1 MKRKLFSAIF
11 FALQLLCIF
20 PEDSE
25 IKDRPKVALVLAGGG
40 ARGFAHIPVLEL
52 LEEEGIPVDMVI
64 GTSAGSLIGGYYCA
78 GYTPEQIRTLLT
90 DLDWEKVF
98 TDNPVSP
105 FEKYLNNNSKQ
116 AAILSINLTK
126 DGAKGLITGQYVYNL
141 FRSTLGK
148 IPSFVNFDNLHIPFR
163 AVAADLLTGET
174 VVLSQGD
181 LAESMRA
188 SMSLPTIFEPVLI
201 GNRYLI
207 DGTVTNNVPI
217 KAAKDLGYDI
227 IIVSDIS
234 VPMES
239 DPEAF
244 DTSPVMAAAQMLT
257 MQLNNA
263 TLPQTE
269 YADLIIVPEIKE
281 FGTMDYLKANEIIK
295 KSRTSIKAYVPRLEK
310 IKEKIFGAVEP
321 EPGAKE
327 QITTPEAIISKLS
340 GKEEKSGYYDMLP
353 YLKVDNLLVY
363 GGSQSDE
370 KFAEKAFA
378 GIKGVEL
385 KPDVIS
391 GFLTELYSSGDFKY
405 VGFNII
411 ETEKEN
417 TLLVTLTPSNKESR
431 LLLVSGKYKG
441 VVSEESVSSFELSG
455 DIQFRNLSGKGSVL
469 SVRVDGINTL
479 DFGISYLQPIGS
491 ILYLQAGGYFSANQ
505 EIITSGFK
513 KTNLYGFREEDYVL
527 RFDTG
532 IHFNSRHTLTTGL
545 NWSYFTSSGKYE
557 EITGVSKTYGKN
569 VSVYVDYIFTN
580 LNRRIFPTKGFFV
593 DVNLNNLFPVQSGKI
608 QESWISPLPVIPVLK
623 SDFIAAIPISGKV
636 SLVYSMTAGTNP
648 TQTLKDLK
656 ALCAKYAF
664 NLSDRIYMPQILNKN
679 YMGNHKLGALLELQ
693 IQPKEQITVLGGQIL
708 FSLGLSTSGV
718 WDSYNEIITSP
729 ENLQWSAFTSGGVRI
744 NDGFGLKLR
753 VGAGSINGHVNPF
766 ISVDMG
772 NFL

>member
-1 MKRKLFSAIF
+1 M
-11 FALQLLCIF
+11 
-20 PEDSE
+20 
-25 IKDRPKVALVLAGGG
+25 
-40 ARGFAHIPVLEL
+40 
-52 LEEEGIPVDMVI
+52 
-64 GTSAGSLIGGYYCA
+64 
-78 GYTPEQIRTLLT
+78 
-90 DLDWEKVF
+90 
-98 TDNPVSP
+98 
-105 FEKYLNNNSKQ
+105 
-116 AAILSINLTK
+116 
-126 DGAKGLITGQYVYNL
+126 
-141 FRSTLGK
+141 
-148 IPSFVNFDNLHIPFR
+148 
-163 AVAADLLTGET
+163 
-174 VVLSQGD
+174 
-181 LAESMRA
+181 
-188 SMSLPTIFEPVLI
+188 
-201 GNRYLI
+201 
-207 DGTVTNNVPI
+207 
-217 KAAKDLGYDI
+217 
-227 IIVSDIS
+227 
-234 VPMES
+234 
-239 DPEAF
+239 
-244 DTSPVMAAAQMLT
+244 
-257 MQLNNA
+257 
-263 TLPQTE
+263 
-269 YADLIIVPEIKE
+269 
-281 FGTMDYLKANEIIK
+281 
-295 KSRTSIKAYVPRLEK
+295 
-310 IKEKIFGAVEP
+310 
-321 EPGAKE
+321 
-327 QITTPEAIISKLS
+327 
-340 GKEEKSGYYDMLP
+340 
-353 YLKVDNLLVY
+353 
-363 GGSQSDE
+363 
-370 KFAEKAFA
+370 
-378 GIKGVEL
+378 
-385 KPDVIS
+385 
-391 GFLTELYSSGDFKY
+391 
-405 VGFNII
+405 
-411 ETEKEN
+411 
-417 TLLVTLTPSNKESR
+417 
-431 LLLVSGKYKG
+431 LVSGKYKG

-569 VSVYVDYIFTN
+569 VSVYVDYIFSN

-753 VGAGSINGHVNPF
+753 VGAGSINEHVNPF

>member
-1 MKRKLFSAIF
+1 MKRKIF
-11 FALQLLCIF
+11 TVIIFTLHLLCIF

-25 IKDRPKVALVLAGGG
+25 IINRPKVALVLAGGG
-40 ARGFAHIPVLEL
+40 ARGFAHIPVLEM
-52 LEEEGIPVDMVI
+52 LETEGIPIDMII

-105 FEKYLNNNSKQ
+105 FEKYLNKNSKQ
-116 AAILSINLTK
+116 AAILSLNLTK

-148 IPSFVNFDNLHIPFR
+148 IPSFMDFDNLYIPFR

-234 VPMES
+234 VPMEN

-244 DTSPVMAAAQMLT
+244 DSSPVMAAAQMLT

-295 KSRTSIKAYVPRLEK
+295 KSRTSVKTYVPQLKK
-310 IKEKIFGAVEP
+310 IKEKIFGTDKTSP
-321 EPGAKE
+321 ESKE
-327 QITTPEAIISKLS
+327 QIASPEAIISRLS
-340 GKEEKSGYYDMLP
+340 DKEEKTGYYDRLP
-353 YLKVDNLLVY
+353 YLKVNNLLVY

-370 KFAEKAFA
+370 DFAAKTFES
-378 GIKGVEL
+378 IKGIEL
-385 KPDVIS
+385 KPDVIN
-391 GFLTELYSSGDFKY
+391 GFLSKLYSSGDFKY
-405 VGFNII
+405 VGFNIL
-411 ETEKEN
+411 ETENQN
-417 TLLVTLTPSNKESR
+417 TLLVTLTPSNKENR
-431 LLLVSGKYKG
+431 LLLVSGKYTG

-455 DIQFRNLSGKGSVL
+455 DVQFRNLSGKGSVL

-479 DFGISYLQPIGS
+479 DLGISYLQPIGS

-513 KTNLYGFREEDYVL
+513 KTNLYGFREEDYTL
-527 RFDTG
+527 KFDTG
-532 IHFNSRHTLTTGL
+532 IHFNPRHILTTGL
-545 NWSYFTSSGKYE
+545 DWSYFTSSGKYD

-569 VSVYVDYIFTN
+569 VSIYVDYIFSN
-580 LNRRIFPTKGFFV
+580 LNRKIFPTRGFFV
-593 DVNLNNLFPVQSGKI
+593 DVNLRNLFPVKSGKI
-608 QESWISPLPVIPVLK
+608 QESWISPLPMIPVLK
-623 SDFIAAIPISGKV
+623 SDFTAAIPISEKV

-679 YMGNHKLGALLELQ
+679 YMGNHKLGALLEFQ
-693 IQPKEQITVLGGQIL
+693 IQPREQITVLGGQIL
-708 FSLGLSTSGV
+708 FSLGLSTSGI
-718 WDSYNEIITSP
+718 WDSYNEIISSP
-729 ENLQWSAFTSGGVRI
+729 ENLQWSAFTSGGIRI

-753 VGAGSINGHVNPF
+753 IGAGSINGFVNPF

>member
-1 MKRKLFSAIF
+1 MKRKIF
-11 FALQLLCIF
+11 TVIILTLQLLCIF

-25 IKDRPKVALVLAGGG
+25 VLNRPKVALVLAGGG

-52 LEEEGIPVDMVI
+52 LEAEGIPVDMII

-105 FEKYLNNNSKQ
+105 YEKYLNANSKQ
-116 AAILSINLTK
+116 AAILSLNLTK

-148 IPSFVNFDNLHIPFR
+148 IPSFMDFDDLYIPFR

-234 VPMES
+234 VPMEN

-295 KSRTSIKAYVPRLEK
+295 KSRSSVKTYVPQLKK
-310 IKEKIFGAVEP
+310 IKEKIYGTDKTAPESKEP
-321 EPGAKE
+321 
-327 QITTPEAIISKLS
+327 ITTPEAIISRLS
-340 GKEEKSGYYDMLP
+340 GKEEKSSYYDRLP
-353 YLKVDNLLVY
+353 YLKADNLLVY

-370 KFAEKAFA
+370 NFAAKAFA

-385 KPDVIS
+385 KPDVIN
-391 GFLTELYSSGDFKY
+391 GFLSKLYSSGDYKY
-405 VGFNII
+405 VGFNIL
-411 ETEKEN
+411 ETENQN
-417 TLLVTLTPSNKESR
+417 TLLVTLTPSNRENR

-469 SVRVDGINTL
+469 SIRVDGINTL
-479 DFGISYLQPIGS
+479 DLGISYLQPIGS

-513 KTNLYGFREEDYVL
+513 KTNLYGFREENYTL

-532 IHFNSRHTLTTGL
+532 IHFNPRHILTTGL
-545 NWSYFTSSGKYE
+545 DWSYFTSSGKYE
-557 EITGVSKTYGKN
+557 EITGVSKTYGKS
-569 VSVYVDYIFTN
+569 VSIYVDYIFSN
-580 LNRRIFPTKGFFV
+580 LNRKIFPTRGFFV

-608 QESWISPLPVIPVLK
+608 QESWISPLPMIPVLK
-623 SDFIAAIPISGKV
+623 SDFTAAIPISEKV

-648 TQTLKDLK
+648 TQTLKGLK

-679 YMGNHKLGALLELQ
+679 YMGNHKLGALLEFQ
-693 IQPKEQITVLGGQIL
+693 IQPREQITVLGGQIL

-718 WDSYNEIITSP
+718 WDSYNEIISSP
-729 ENLQWSAFTSGGVRI
+729 ENLQWSAFTSGGIRV

-753 VGAGSINGHVNPF
+753 VGAGSINGFVNPF